1 VGPASLVD
9 PTAAD
14 PKVAVPDLTVVRFLA
29 SVVSVEVASGVG
41 VVERPMQDPELVGA
55 SKKTCT
61 CYDPFFLHSSVAH
74 SPFV

>member
-1 VGPASLVD
+1 VGQASLVD

-14 PKVAVPDLTVVRFLA
+14 PKVAVPGLTVVPFQA

-41 VVERPMQDPELVGA
+41 VVEPPMLDLELLGA
-55 SKKTCT
+55 SKKPAH
-61 CYDPFFLHSSVAH
+61 CYDSFFLHSSVAH